1 MSHVA
6 QAPSEPVQP
15 SRHWWESLVNALLG
29 PGTRQVVPLREQE
42 RFFTHAY
49 LLMRTCIGWIG
60 IALPLVF
67 IVGELFLLRNLQV
80 RESISSY
87 YHGSMHDVFVGG
99 LTTIGFILATYMS
112 ARPLRRDF
120 WYSSVAGVAV
130 LGVVFFPTWRPG
142 IIAGQPLCG
151 EAPDVA
157 GCSAVQSRLH
167 EGLTA
172 HVHQVCAIVFI
183 LFLALMSF
191 VFSRSEATQG
201 KVRAAR
207 GHTIAGWLIVAF
219 GAWALIGTALGADIG
234 SLTPLYVGEVGAIWS
249 FGGSWLAKG
258 YGLRGFRGLCRL
270 LPAAVRGR
278 LLPGPRRSPGQ
289 QSG

>member
-1 MSHVA
+1 MSSIA
-6 QAPSEPVQP
+6 QAPDESVQP
-15 SRHWWESLVNALLG
+15 SEHWWESLVDTLLG
-29 PGTRQVVPLREQE
+29 PGARQAVPLDDQE

-49 LLMRTCIGWIG
+49 LLMRTCVGWIG
-60 IALPLVF
+60 IVLPLVF
-67 IVGELFLLRNLQV
+67 IGGELFFLRNLQV

-87 YHGSMHDVFVGG
+87 YHGSMHDLFVGG
-99 LTTIGFILATYMS
+99 LTTIGFILVTYMS

-120 WYSSVAGVAV
+120 WYSTVAGVAV

-142 IIAGQPLCG
+142 ILAGRPLCG
-151 EAPDVA
+151 DAPDVA
-157 GCSAVQSRLH
+157 GCSAVQSWLH
-167 EGLTA
+167 EGPTA

-201 KVRAAR
+201 NGRAAR
-207 GHTIAGWLIVAF
+207 GHAIAGWLIVAF
-219 GAWALIGTALGADIG
+219 GAWALIGTLLGADIG
-234 SLTPLYVGEVGAIWS
+234 SLTPLYAGEVGAVWT

-258 YGLRGFRGLCRL
+258 YGVRGL
-270 LPAAVRGR
+270 LPAAARDR

-289 QSG
+289 QTG